1 MPRLSKMRACR
12 TDGTIVLSK
21 EEVCPVCRKSDN
33 MSANFSGLIVIFD
46 SETSEIAEKMNIKQD
61 GLYAIRVR

>member
-1 MPRLSKMRACR
+1 MPRISKMRACR
-12 TDGTIVLSK
+12 VCGTVVTSK
-21 EEVCPVCRKSDN
+21 DEVCPICRKNDH

-46 SETSEIAEKMNIKQD
+46 HEKSEIAKKMNIKQD